1 MSDYA
6 VLLPKAWLHLAEE
19 ARAISKPGIEIQK
32 MTTVK
37 RMERRMRLWKNT
49 NIGRRDI
56 GPGIGVCR
64 MGTFKGLAIL
74 LCIVLI
80 DAIAPM
86 SAMGQANAASI
97 VFDNQT
103 RIFRIDAADM
113 SYVLG
118 VNEKKQ
124 VQTLYWGKRLSA
136 ADTFAAPH
144 SESDLSG
151 FDTSINMTR
160 QEFTGWGGGLYVE
173 PDLKVTFP
181 DGNRDLVLEYVSHNI
196 EGNRLT
202 LRLKDISRE
211 VYVEL
216 HYEVDSTTGVLK
228 RSAQVRNNTTVPL
241 TIEQISSGTW
251 NLPRGTDYRLRYLT
265 GRWAGEWN
273 LHEQLIQPGK
283 TTLESRR
290 GSTGDQNNPWFAIDR
305 DGANDQDYG
314 DVWFGALGWSGSWQ
328 MTIEQDAVRQI
339 RVTAGPNSFDFGY
352 RLAPGEHIES
362 PDFYAGYS
370 HDGIGGASRL
380 LHRFEIGSIL
390 PHASNPKLRPVI
402 YNSWEATNFKVDE
415 AGQEALAEKAASIG
429 VERFVMDDGW
439 YGQRANDHAGLGDW
453 YVNPVKF
460 PHGLKPLIDKVHS
473 LGMDFGLWVEPEMVN
488 PNSDL
493 YRKHPD
499 WVLNF
504 AGRPRSE
511 GRNQLVLNLARPD
524 VRAYVFRVLDKLL
537 NENDIAFL
545 KWDYNRNWSEPGWP
559 AVAPEDQKKVYI
571 DYIQNFYSILAEVRE
586 KHPQVEIEGCSGGG
600 SRIDL
605 GIMHYSDEVWPSDNT
620 DAFDRLLIQDGFT
633 YAYAP
638 GVMAAWVTD
647 SPTGFNQRVLSL
659 EYRFLSSMQGVLG
672 IGANLNNWKPE
683 DFATAKK
690 MVAQY
695 KQIREIVQRGSLYRL
710 ISPQKGSEQSVTES
724 VSQDQQ
730 KAVVFAFLHSS
741 QMLYPFPR
749 IFLRGL
755 KPDAMY
761 RLVPLDGKLSAG
773 TPAVVSGSF
782 WMQNGIDVEM
792 HGDFQDAAFTLE
804 TVAL

>member
-1 MSDYA
+1 MALEMNSNMWQSGLGHVIGYGPLGTSKRLA
-6 VLLPKAWLHLAEE
+6 MLLYIA
-19 ARAISKPGIEIQK
+19 
-32 MTTVK
+32 
-37 RMERRMRLWKNT
+37 
-49 NIGRRDI
+49 
-56 GPGIGVCR
+56 
-64 MGTFKGLAIL
+64 
-74 LCIVLI
+74 LI
-80 DAIAPM
+80 CSVASL
-86 SAMGQANAASI
+86 SALGQANVASI
-97 VFDNQT
+97 AFNSQT
-103 RIFRIDAADM
+103 RVFRIDAAEM

-118 VNEKKQ
+118 INEKKQ

-144 SESDLSG
+144 SDPDLAG
-151 FDTSINMTR
+151 FDTSINMTP
-160 QEFTGWGGGLYVE
+160 QEFAGWGGGLYVE
-173 PDLKVTFP
+173 PDLKITFP
-181 DGNRDLVLEYVSHNI
+181 DGNRDLVLEYVSHTI

-202 LRLKDISRE
+202 LWLKDISRE

-216 HYEVDSTTGVLK
+216 QYEADGATGILR
-228 RSAQVRNNTTVPL
+228 RSAQVQNKTNAPL
-241 TIEQISSGTW
+241 TIEQISSGTL
-251 NLPRGTDYRLRYLT
+251 NLARGTDYRLRYLT
-265 GRWAGEWN
+265 GRWAAEWS
-273 LHEQLIQPGK
+273 LHEQLVQPGK
-283 TTLESRR
+283 TVLESRR
-290 GSTGDQNNPWFAIDR
+290 GSTGSQNNPWFAIDR
-305 DGANDQDYG
+305 DGMNDQDTG
-314 DVWFGALGWSGSWQ
+314 DVWFGALAWSGSWQ
-328 MTIEQDAVRQI
+328 MSIELDQLQQVRI
-339 RVTAGPNSFDFGY
+339 TAGPNSFDFGY
-352 RLAPGEHIES
+352 RLAPGEHLDS

-380 LHRFEIGSIL
+380 LHRFEVRSIL
-390 PHASNPKLRPVI
+390 PHAPNPKLRPIV
-402 YNSWEATNFKVDE
+402 YDSWEATSFNVDE
-415 AGQEALAEKAASIG
+415 AGQEVLAENAASIG

-439 YGQRANDHAGLGDW
+439 FGKRANDHAGLGDW

-488 PNSDL
+488 PDSDL

-511 GRNQLVLNLARPD
+511 ARNQLVLNLARPD
-524 VRAYVFRVLDKLL
+524 VRAYVFQVLDKLL
-537 NENDIAFL
+537 SDNDIAFL

-571 DYIQNFYSILAEVRE
+571 NYIQNLYSILAEVRE
-586 KHPQVEIEGCSGGG
+586 KHPHVEIEGCSGGG

-605 GIMHYSDEVWPSDNT
+605 GIMRYSDEFWPSDNT

-647 SPTGFNQRVLSL
+647 SPTSINQRVLSL

-695 KQIREIVQRGSLYRL
+695 KQIRETVQRGSLYRL

-724 VSQDQQ
+724 VSLDQQ
-730 KAVVFAFLHSS
+730 KAVVFTFLHSS

-749 IFLRGL
+749 VLLRGL
-755 KPDAMY
+755 KPDTMY
-761 RLVPLDGKLSAG
+761 RVATLDGELSAD
-773 TPAVVSGSF
+773 TPSVASGSY
-782 WMQNGIDVEM
+782 WMQRGVDIDM
-792 HGDFQDAAFTLE
+792 SGDFQDAAFALE
-804 TVAL
+804 AVAR